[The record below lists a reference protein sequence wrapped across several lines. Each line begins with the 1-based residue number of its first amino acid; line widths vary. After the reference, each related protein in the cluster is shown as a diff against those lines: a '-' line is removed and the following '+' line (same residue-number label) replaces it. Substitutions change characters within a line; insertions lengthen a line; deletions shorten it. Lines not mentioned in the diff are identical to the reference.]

1 LEEVSGVKLGKLLIY
16 LSILVALAAYVYF
29 VEIKHKQ
36 EQQTIEEKAAKIV
49 HLEKDKI
56 VAVDLLSRNK
66 EKIELRKPSD
76 SWVLTSPIQTKAD
89 ESAVASLLHSLTD
102 AKPEKVVSEKDV
114 KWEDY
119 ELDKPEFAVALG
131 TKDQTVEIRFGSAN
145 PAKTSYYVRVDDQPK
160 LLLVPDTLKTSLN
173 KSAFD
178 LRDKTVVGLS
188 PDQVDHIVIS
198 TEGKEIELQREAKD
212 QWIMAKPER
221 IRAKAAVIAL
231 NLRTLTN
238 LTARSII
245 DDPAKEGDPYGLN
258 NPQETILM
266 AGKEREQTLLIGAPQ
281 KKEGGP
287 PSAEPDR
294 YARIKGQDTVYV
306 LDGRALKS
314 LKTNPDELRD
324 RSLLTFNPAD
334 IEKLE
339 INLDGKTWLTA
350 KDKDNK
356 WSLEQPEKKE
366 KLDAWP
372 VTAILWDLKD
382 LEWKSMTKPA
392 PTDLASVHLDKPQL
406 TVSLFKKGESEPL
419 LLKAGWKVPAD
430 KEGQE
435 AGAKKDGQT
444 PGTEQQPSADKKAES
459 PVKGTAAE
467 VTPDKAA
474 APEGVSVLVQPQEE
488 EGAIFAI
495 EGSFV
500 SRLRTDLERLTE
512 KK

>member
-1 LEEVSGVKLGKLLIY
+1 MKLGKLMIY

-29 VEIKHKQ
+29 VEIRHKQ
-36 EQQTIEEKAAKIV
+36 EQQEIDEKAAKIV
-49 HLEKDKI
+49 HLEKDNI
-56 VAVDLLSRNK
+56 VEIELLSRDK
-66 EKIELRKPSD
+66 EKIELKKPSD
-76 SWVLTSPIQTKAD
+76 IWVLTSPIKTKAD
-89 ESAVASLLHSLTD
+89 ASAVDSLLHSITD

-119 ELDKPEFAVALG
+119 ELDKPAFAVALG
-131 TKDQTVEIRFGSAN
+131 TKDQTAEVRFGSAN
-145 PAKTSYYVRVDDQPK
+145 PAKTSYYVRVDEQPK
-160 LLLVPDTLKTSLN
+160 LLLVPDTLKNSLN

-198 TEGKEIELQREAKD
+198 TEGKEVELQRDAKD
-212 QWIMAKPER
+212 RWTMEKPER
-221 IRAKAAVIAL
+221 ISAKAAVIAL

-238 LTARSII
+238 LTAKSII
-245 DDPAKEGDPYGLN
+245 DDPAKDGDPYGLN
-258 NPQETILM
+258 DPKESILM
-266 AGKEREQTLLIGAPQ
+266 AGKEREQTLLIGVPQ
-281 KKEGGP
+281 KKEGSPG
-287 PSAEPDR
+287 AEPDR

-339 INLDGKTWLTA
+339 INLDGKTWLAA

-356 WSLEQPEKKE
+356 WSLEQPEKKD

-372 VTAILWDLKD
+372 ITSVLWDLKD
-382 LEWKSMTKPA
+382 LEWKSMTKPG

-406 TVSLFKKGESEPL
+406 TVSLFKKGEKEPL
-419 LLKAGWKVPAD
+419 LLKAGWHVTAE

-435 AGAKKDGQT
+435 EGAKKDGQM
-444 PGTEQQPSADKKAES
+444 PGPEQQPSAEKKVES
-459 PVKGTAAE
+459 PVKGTSAD
-467 VTPDKAA
+467 VTPGKAT
-474 APEGVSVLVQPQEE
+474 APEGVNVLVQPHEE
-488 EGAIFAI
+488 QGAIFAI
-495 EGSFV
+495 DGGFV

>member
-1 LEEVSGVKLGKLLIY
+1 MKLGKLLIY

-29 VEIKHKQ
+29 VEIRHKK
-36 EQQTIEEKAAKIV
+36 EQQAIEEKAAKIV

-56 VAVDLLSRNK
+56 VEIELLSRDK
-66 EKIELRKPSD
+66 EKIELKKPSD
-76 SWVLTSPIQTKAD
+76 TWVLTSPIKTKAD
-89 ESAVASLLHSLTD
+89 TSAVASLLHSITD

-119 ELDKPEFAVALG
+119 ELDKPEFVVTLA
-131 TKDQTVEIRFGSAN
+131 TKDQTAEIRFGSAN
-145 PAKTSYYVRVDDQPK
+145 PAKTSYYVRVDEQPK
-160 LLLVPDTLKTSLN
+160 LLLVQDTLKNSLN

-188 PDQVDHIVIS
+188 PDQVDNITIS
-198 TEGKEIELQREAKD
+198 TEGKEIELKREAKD
-212 QWIMAKPER
+212 QWMMVKPER
-221 IRAKAAVIAL
+221 IRAKAAIIAL

-245 DDPAKEGDPYGLN
+245 DDPAKDGDPYGLN

-287 PSAEPDR
+287 PGAEPDR

-334 IEKLE
+334 IERLE
-339 INLDGKTWLTA
+339 ITLDGKTWLAA

-372 VTAILWDLKD
+372 VTSVLWDLKD

-392 PTDLASVHLDKPQL
+392 PADLASVHLDKPQL
-406 TVSLFKKGESEPL
+406 TVSLFKKGDREPL
-419 LLKAGWKVPAD
+419 LLKAGWQVTAETKGH
-430 KEGQE
+430 EE
-435 AGAKKDGQT
+435 GAKKESQT
-444 PGTEQQPSADKKAES
+444 TGPEQQPSAEKKVES
-459 PVKGTAAE
+459 PPKGSSAE
-467 VTPDKAA
+467 VTPDKAT
-474 APEGVSVLVQPQEE
+474 APEGVSVSVQPQEE
-488 EGAIFAI
+488 QGAIFAI
-495 EGSFV
+495 DSGFI
-500 SRLRTDLERLTE
+500 SRLRTDLKRLTE
-512 KK
+512 KN

>member
-1 LEEVSGVKLGKLLIY
+1 MKLSKLVIY
-16 LSILVALAAYVYF
+16 LSILAALAAYVYF
-29 VEIKHKQ
+29 VEIRHKQ
-36 EQQTIEEKAAKIV
+36 EQQVIEEKAAKIV

-56 VAVDLLSRNK
+56 VEIELLSRDK
-66 EKIELRKPSD
+66 EKIELKKPSD
-76 SWVLTSPIQTKAD
+76 TWVLTSPVKTKAD
-89 ESAVASLLHSLTD
+89 ESAVASLLHSITD

-131 TKDQTVEIRFGSAN
+131 TKDQTAEVRFGSAN
-145 PAKTSYYVRVDDQPK
+145 PAKTSYYVRVDKQPK
-160 LLLVPDTLKTSLN
+160 LLLVADTLKNSLN

-178 LRDKTVVGLS
+178 LRDKTVVGLV
-188 PDQVDHIVIS
+188 PDQVDRIAIS
-198 TEGKEIELQREAKD
+198 AEGKEVELQREPKD
-212 QWIMAKPER
+212 QWTMEKPER
-221 IRAKAAVIAL
+221 IRAKASIIAL

-238 LTARSII
+238 LTAKSII
-245 DDPAKEGDPYGLN
+245 DDPAKDGDPYGLN
-258 NPQETILM
+258 SPQETILM
-266 AGKEREQTLLIGAPQ
+266 AGKERKQTLLIGVPQ
-281 KKEGGP
+281 KKEAAPG
-287 PSAEPDR
+287 AEPDR

-339 INLDGKTWLTA
+339 ISLDGKTWLAA

-372 VTAILWDLKD
+372 VTGILWDIKD

-392 PTDLASVHLDKPQL
+392 PADLASVHLDKPRL
-406 TVSLFKKGESEPL
+406 TVTLFKKGDSEPL
-419 LLKAGWKVPAD
+419 LLKAGWQATAE
-430 KEGQE
+430 KEGQKE
-435 AGAKKDGQT
+435 AAKKDGQT
-444 PGTEQQPSADKKAES
+444 PGPEQQSSAEKKVE
-459 PVKGTAAE
+459 PPIKGTTAE

-488 EGAIFAI
+488 QGAIFAI
-495 EGSFV
+495 DGSFV
-500 SRLRTDLERLTE
+500 SRLRTGLERLTE

>member
-1 LEEVSGVKLGKLLIY
+1 VKLGKLLIY

-36 EQQTIEEKAAKIV
+36 EQQAIEEKAAKIV

-56 VAVDLLSRNK
+56 VEIELLSRDK
-66 EKIELRKPSD
+66 EKIELKKPSD
-76 SWVLTSPIQTKAD
+76 TWVLTAPIKTKAD
-89 ESAVASLLHSLTD
+89 MSAVASLLHSITD

-131 TKDQTVEIRFGSAN
+131 TKDQTAEIRFGSAN
-145 PAKTSYYVRVDDQPK
+145 PAKTSYYARVDEQPR

-188 PDQVDHIVIS
+188 PDQVDHIAIS

-221 IRAKAAVIAL
+221 IRAKAAIIAL

-245 DDPAKEGDPYGLN
+245 DDPDMDGDPYGLN
-258 NPQETILM
+258 DPQETILM
-266 AGKEREQTLLIGAPQ
+266 AGKEREQTLLVGAIQ

-287 PSAEPDR
+287 GAEPDR

-339 INLDGKTWLTA
+339 ISLDGKTWLAA

-372 VTAILWDLKD
+372 VTSILWDLKD
-382 LEWKSMTKPA
+382 LEWKSMTKPGPA
-392 PTDLASVHLDKPQL
+392 DLASVHLDKPQL
-406 TVSLFKKGESEPL
+406 TVSLFKKGDSEPL
-419 LLKAGWKVPAD
+419 LLKAAWLVTAE

-435 AGAKKDGQT
+435 EGAKKDGQT
-444 PGTEQQPSADKKAES
+444 PGPEQQPSAEKNVES
-459 PVKGTAAE
+459 PFKGTVAE

-488 EGAIFAI
+488 QGAIFAI
-495 EGSFV
+495 DGSFV
-500 SRLRTDLERLTE
+500 SRLRTDLKRLTE
-512 KK
+512 KN